1 MLDSVTSTGLA
12 DLSAAD
18 VINFLCII
26 ISIAAM
32 VKKKILMIDQKM
44 ICFYVNL
51 FHGKFVPP
59 ISSIS
64 YNLSTD
70 RRDLFS
76 VTVLIAQM

>member
-32 VKKKILMIDQKM
+32 VKKKILMIV
-44 ICFYVNL
+44 YVNL

-70 RRDLFS
+70 RRDLFFR
-76 VTVLIAQM
+76 LQFL